1 MFFTLKELVR
11 WFGMTVFEIWI
22 HLVSILIFSVLAV
35 LKHENIMTST
45 TWWIVFL
52 PLFIAD
58 GLNAYFCMIVFIRQY
73 KEEDLRQAGLRFFF
87 SVLSFSLLFTF
98 KFLMCQKLSY
108 SASLTHTEVIA
119 PVFPLL
125 VILSIR
131 SCQAQ
136 SH

>member
-1 MFFTLKELVR
+1 M
-11 WFGMTVFEIWI
+11 FEIWI
-22 HLVSILIFSVLAV
+22 HLVSIFIFSILAV
-35 LKHENIMTST
+35 LKHEEVLTSAS
-45 TWWIVFL
+45 WWSVFT
-52 PLFIAD
+52 PLFVAD

-87 SVLSFSLLFTF
+87 SILSFSLLFTL
-98 KFLMCQKLSY
+98 KFLLCQKVSS
-108 SASLTHTEVIA
+108 SAILTHTEVIA

-136 SH
+136 VH